1 MFAYHMQFKV
11 LPTEHNCATTKLREG
26 KMASQDWCA
35 DRLCDWLK
43 KNPKKT
49 PNDAKEKLEE
59 DFGLSSST
67 PRFGQV

>member
-1 MFAYHMQFKV
+1 
-11 LPTEHNCATTKLREG
+11 
-26 KMASQDWCA
+26 MASQVWCA

-67 PRFGQV
+67 PRFGQFEASIRIDSW